1 MKEKEIT
8 QEKLSKKSNISITTI
23 NQNLKLGRPF
33 RVENI
38 IEIAKVLNI
47 APTDISYYFFRIK
60 VQKKLKVRNMED
72 LIYMLAKILL
82 EERKEENEE
91 TKEK

>member
-1 MKEKEIT
+1 MSKTKTIFDYSKLKGYMKEHEIT

-23 NQNLKLGRPF
+23 NQNLKFGKPF

-47 APTDISYYFFRIK
+47 APTDISYYFFRKK
-60 VQKKLKVRNMED
+60 V
-72 LIYMLAKILL
+72 
-82 EERKEENEE
+82 
-91 TKEK
+91 

>member
-1 MKEKEIT
+1 MKKDKIIFDYSKLKGYMKEKEIT

-60 VQKKLKVRNMED
+60 V
-72 LIYMLAKILL
+72 
-82 EERKEENEE
+82 
-91 TKEK
+91 

>member
-1 MKEKEIT
+1 MKREKTIFDYSKLKGYMKEKEIT

-60 VQKKLKVRNMED
+60 V
-72 LIYMLAKILL
+72 
-82 EERKEENEE
+82 
-91 TKEK
+91 

>member
-1 MKEKEIT
+1 MKKDKTIFDYSKLKGYMKEKEIT

-60 VQKKLKVRNMED
+60 V
-72 LIYMLAKILL
+72 
-82 EERKEENEE
+82 
-91 TKEK
+91 

>member
-1 MKEKEIT
+1 MKKDKTIFDYSKLKGYMKEKEIT

-38 IEIAKVLNI
+38 IEIAKALNI

-60 VQKKLKVRNMED
+60 V
-72 LIYMLAKILL
+72 
-82 EERKEENEE
+82 
-91 TKEK
+91 